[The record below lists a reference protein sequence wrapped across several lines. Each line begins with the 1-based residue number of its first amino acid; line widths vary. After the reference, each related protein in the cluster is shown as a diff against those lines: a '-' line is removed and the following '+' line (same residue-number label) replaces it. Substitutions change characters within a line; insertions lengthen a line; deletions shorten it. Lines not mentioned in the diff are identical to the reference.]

1 MGVDPNIL
9 IAAVVAVL
17 AAVTVTN
24 ILRTLAAMRQH
35 QIELYDVVRHS
46 RRLRN
51 DYAQAVKKRRAAFDE
66 QTQAFTPANV
76 LSPQN
81 NKTTSHS
88 GNK

>member
-35 QIELYDVVRHS
+35 QIELYDMVRHS

-51 DYAQAVKKRRAAFDE
+51 DYVQAVKKRRAAFAE
-66 QTQAFTPANV
+66 QMQPFAPANV
-76 LSPQN
+76 LSPQDD
-81 NKTTSHS
+81 KTTPHS
-88 GNK
+88 GDK